1 MYKRQLLSSY
11 CDDRLTRYG
20 PGVLHLRDLMAYAI
34 KAGLRRFDFTIG
46 DEGYKLEWSELRLKL
61 YDHSSAATSRGWLP
75 NGVSIV
81 RRRLKRFIKQT
92 PLIWR
97 LACRVRSVLGPF

>member
-1 MYKRQLLSSY
+1 
-11 CDDRLTRYG
+11 
-20 PGVLHLRDLMAYAI
+20 VLHLRDLLDYAI

-46 DEGYKLEWSELRLKL
+46 DERYKLEWSDLRLRL
-61 YDHSSAATSRGWLP
+61 YDHSSAAKSCGWLP
-75 NGVSIV
+75 NCVSVV